1 MIIWG
6 GIYMTTIIKINGMSC
21 GHCSMAVKKALG
33 QIEGVEK
40 VEVNL
45 EEKTAT
51 ISSTTS
57 LDINIL
63 KEIIDDEGYEFI
75 GIL

>member
-1 MIIWG
+1 
-6 GIYMTTIIKINGMSC
+6 MTTIIKINGMSC

-40 VEVNL
+40 VEVSL
-45 EEKTAT
+45 EDKTAT
-51 ISSTTS
+51 ISSTIS
-57 LDINIL
+57 LDINVL

>member
-1 MIIWG
+1 
-6 GIYMTTIIKINGMSC
+6 MTTIIKINGMSC

-33 QIEGVEK
+33 QIEGVET
-40 VEVNL
+40 VEVKKKK
-45 EEKTAT
+45 KTAT

>member
-1 MIIWG
+1 
-6 GIYMTTIIKINGMSC
+6 MTTIIKINGMSC

-40 VEVNL
+40 VEVSL
-45 EEKTAT
+45 EDKTAT
-51 ISSTTS
+51 ITSTTS

>member
-1 MIIWG
+1 
-6 GIYMTTIIKINGMSC
+6 MTTIIKINGMSC

-33 QIEGVEK
+33 QIEGVET

-63 KEIIDDEGYEFI
+63 KEIIDDEGYKFKD
-75 GIL
+75 IL

>member
-1 MIIWG
+1 
-6 GIYMTTIIKINGMSC
+6 MTTIIKINGMSC

-33 QIEGVEK
+33 QIEGVET

-63 KEIIDDEGYEFI
+63 KEIIDDEGYEFV

>member
-1 MIIWG
+1 
-6 GIYMTTIIKINGMSC
+6 MTTIIKINGMSC
-21 GHCSMAVKKALG
+21 GHCSMAVKKALR
-33 QIEGVEK
+33 QIEGVET
-40 VEVNL
+40 VEINL

-63 KEIIDDEGYEFI
+63 KEIIDDEGYEFV

>member
-1 MIIWG
+1 
-6 GIYMTTIIKINGMSC
+6 MTTIIKINGMCC

-33 QIEGVEK
+33 QIEGVET

-51 ISSTTS
+51 INSTTS

-63 KEIIDDEGYEFI
+63 KEIIDDEGYEFV

>member
-1 MIIWG
+1 
-6 GIYMTTIIKINGMSC
+6 MTTIIKINGMSC

-33 QIEGVEK
+33 QIEGVET

-63 KEIIDDEGYEFI
+63 KEIIDDEGYDFV

>member
-1 MIIWG
+1 
-6 GIYMTTIIKINGMSC
+6 MTTIIKINGMSC

-40 VEVNL
+40 VEVSL
-45 EEKTAT
+45 EDKTAT
-51 ISSTTS
+51 INSTTS

-63 KEIIDDEGYEFI
+63 KEIIDDEGYEFV

>member
-1 MIIWG
+1 
-6 GIYMTTIIKINGMSC
+6 MTTIIKINGMSC

-33 QIEGVEK
+33 QIEGVET

-75 GIL
+75 RIL

>member
-1 MIIWG
+1 
-6 GIYMTTIIKINGMSC
+6 MTTIIKINGMSC

-40 VEVNL
+40 VEVSL
-45 EEKTAT
+45 EDKTAT
-51 ISSTTS
+51 IISTTG
-57 LDINIL
+57 LDTNVL

>member
-1 MIIWG
+1 
-6 GIYMTTIIKINGMSC
+6 MTTIIKINGMSC

-40 VEVNL
+40 VEVSL
-45 EEKTAT
+45 EDKTAT
-51 ISSTTS
+51 ISSTIS
-57 LDINIL
+57 LDTNIL
-63 KEIIDDEGYEFI
+63 KEIIDDEGYEFV